1 MKKSILINYHY
12 DLSDYNDKISHEL
25 REQLE
30 EHAEERILAM
40 RKDGYT
46 SGELCFLDT
55 NTDIEIFGWW
65 DFSYTDPS

>member
-1 MKKSILINYHY
+1 MERSIRINYRYNLSNY
-12 DLSDYNDKISHEL
+12 DDKISHEL

-30 EHAEERILAM
+30 EHAEARILSM

>member
-1 MKKSILINYHY
+1 MKRSIRINYRY
-12 DLSDYNDKISHEL
+12 NLSDYDDKISHEL

-30 EHAEERILAM
+30 EHAEARILQM

-55 NTDIEIFGWW
+55 NTYIEIFAWW

>member
-1 MKKSILINYHY
+1 MERSIRINYSY
-12 DLSDYNDKISHEL
+12 NLSDYDDKISHEL

-30 EHAEERILAM
+30 EHAEARILQM

>member
-1 MKKSILINYHY
+1 MKKSIRINYHY
-12 DLSDYNDKISHEL
+12 NLNDYDDKISHEL

-30 EHAEERILAM
+30 EHAEARILSM

>member
-1 MKKSILINYHY
+1 
-12 DLSDYNDKISHEL
+12 
-25 REQLE
+25 
-30 EHAEERILAM
+30 M

>member
-1 MKKSILINYHY
+1 MKRSIRINYHY
-12 DLSDYNDKISHEL
+12 NLIDYDDKISHEL

-30 EHAEERILAM
+30 KHAEARILQM

>member
-1 MKKSILINYHY
+1 MERSIRINYRYNLIDY
-12 DLSDYNDKISHEL
+12 DDKISHEL

-30 EHAEERILAM
+30 EHAEARILSM